1 MFSGLFGWVP
11 HRENPHTNVGSGWWR
26 GDFNWVDLGASVTGV
41 TMKKSLS
48 KERKTK
54 HVSLSAKAIEDIG
67 RFAKKHGMT
76 FSDAIEKLAKA
87 SLPGEEG
94 GGVLALIETAVR
106 YEMGKQFNRFAK
118 LHAFTAME
126 AGTAKEITSA
136 VMMWTLHE
144 RYKDYTD
151 QLRPGQSVSLS
162 DFEKFAGLSGDS
174 EKAIL
179 GAAHK
184 KRSSMYRV
192 RAVKALRSPM
202 EEFEELLSELSV
214 AMADEETD

>member
-1 MFSGLFGWVP
+1 MAQEEIYHEQTEPISGFKIKPERRRKEIYISETAHEFISEYAEKTGIPFSRAIEGLA
-11 HRENPHTNVGSGWWR
+11 
-26 GDFNWVDLGASVTGV
+26 L
-41 TMKKSLS
+41 KSLN
-48 KERKTK
+48 
-54 HVSLSAKAIEDIG
+54 
-67 RFAKKHGMT
+67 
-76 FSDAIEKLAKA
+76 
-87 SLPGEEG
+87 
-94 GGVLALIETAVR
+94 ET
-106 YEMGKQFNRFAK
+106 YGLLMLQQSMIQYQMSKQFNRFAK

-126 AGTAKEITSA
+126 SGTAKEIASA

-144 RYKDYTD
+144 RYKDYLD

-184 KRSSMYRV
+184 KRSSMYRA

-202 EEFEELLSELSV
+202 AEFEELLAELSV
-214 AMADEETD
+214 ALADEETD